1 MSSLGLAPRACHIAN
16 SHRVHV
22 RWRCRTGPSQVA
34 STPDSALELPG
45 SERAGDRGGG
55 GQLLS
60 ISAAH
65 DRQLTCTVFPLVAL
79 PTFSLSP
86 VGLPQDAPTN
96 PFTNRPFSAS
106 YTKILE
112 GRRKLPVYERM
123 QEFYDIF
130 NQNQIMVMVGETGS
144 GKTTQCVFALSLC
157 ALPFASSL
165 CW

>member
-1 MSSLGLAPRACHIAN
+1 MSSVGLAPRACHIAN
-16 SHRVHV
+16 SHRVLV
-22 RWRCRTGPSQVA
+22 RWRCRTGRVRSLRRLTQHLSSRAA
-34 STPDSALELPG
+34 SELAT
-45 SERAGDRGGG
+45 EGG

-86 VGLPQDAPTN
+86 VCLPQDAPTN